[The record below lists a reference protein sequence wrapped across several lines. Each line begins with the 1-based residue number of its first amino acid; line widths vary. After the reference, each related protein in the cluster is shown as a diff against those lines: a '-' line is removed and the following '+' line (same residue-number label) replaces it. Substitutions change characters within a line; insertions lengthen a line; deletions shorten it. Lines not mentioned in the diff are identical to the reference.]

1 MGWLQS
7 QSTVLSQQRLNGS
20 LLRKLYKESEEKN
33 AAQECM
39 SLQSG
44 HDLLNFLNSWI
55 FFPTCLIVVTFCSI
69 KPEQLSFVLF
79 CLQNSRC
86 SDCLM

>member
-7 QSTVLSQQRLNGS
+7 QSTVLSQQRLNGT

-33 AAQECM
+33 AVQECV
-39 SLQSG
+39 SL

-69 KPEQLSFVLF
+69 KPKQLFVVF

-86 SDCLM
+86 SD